1 MRNIKSLTRLLQ
13 ICLLAYGCYLLDQ
26 GSIGF
31 GLFQVLLNGM
41 SLHAQFINIY
51 KDE

>member
-1 MRNIKSLTRLLQ
+1 MRKFRVATTMLQ

-26 GSIGF
+26 GSLGF
-31 GLFQVLLNGM
+31 GLFNVLINGM
-41 SLHAQFINIY
+41 SLHAQFINIH

>member
-1 MRNIKSLTRLLQ
+1 MKLRALLPLLQ

-31 GLFQVLLNGM
+31 GLFNVLLNGM

>member
-1 MRNIKSLTRLLQ
+1 MKLRALLSLLQ

-31 GLFQVLLNGM
+31 GLFNVLLNGM

>member
-1 MRNIKSLTRLLQ
+1 MKLRAATTLLQ
-13 ICLLAYGCYLLDQ
+13 ILLLAYGCYLLDQ

-31 GLFQVLLNGM
+31 GLFNVLLNGM